1 MNSFYDIDFAQ
12 LYKQHLIAYRYHDVT
27 AEKWDKK
34 AVRFAETFVE
44 KENSYTR
51 QFLDKM
57 KIEPTDSV
65 LDIGSGPETLA
76 IPLARLCKQVY
87 AFYIYLLNRLY
98 QRGIQAELT
107 FYREKQGACKGKHTK
122 ICKMPW
128 SFR

>member
-1 MNSFYDIDFAQ
+1 
-12 LYKQHLIAYRYHDVT
+12 
-27 AEKWDKK
+27 
-34 AVRFAETFVE
+34 
-44 KENSYTR
+44 
-51 QFLDKM
+51 M

-107 FYREKQGACKGKHTK
+107 FLQGETGGLQGETYQDLQNAVEFSLGTLTELERQKLQAFYQQKQQSQQK
-122 ICKMPW
+122 I
-128 SFR
+128 SHDQAR

>member
-1 MNSFYDIDFAQ
+1 
-12 LYKQHLIAYRYHDVT
+12 
-27 AEKWDKK
+27 
-34 AVRFAETFVE
+34 
-44 KENSYTR
+44 
-51 QFLDKM
+51 M

-107 FYREKQGACKGKHTK
+107 FLQGKTGGFQGETYQDLQNAVEFSLGTLTELERQKLQAFYQQKTAISTKNQPRSSPLSVYFVAGVEYRQ
-122 ICKMPW
+122 I
-128 SFR
+128 